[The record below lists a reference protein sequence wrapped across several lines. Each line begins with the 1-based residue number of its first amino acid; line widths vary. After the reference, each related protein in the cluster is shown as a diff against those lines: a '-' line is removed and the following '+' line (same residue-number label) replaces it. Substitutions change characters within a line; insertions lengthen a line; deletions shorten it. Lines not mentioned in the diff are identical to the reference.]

1 MGYVIPGNYMLVPGK
16 LVGHDTIEWGNM
28 WGRCFERADEY
39 ETRDRTVIKNI

>member
-1 MGYVIPGNYMLVPGK
+1 MDYVIPANYMLVPGK
-16 LVGHDTIEWGNM
+16 LVGHDTIGWGNM